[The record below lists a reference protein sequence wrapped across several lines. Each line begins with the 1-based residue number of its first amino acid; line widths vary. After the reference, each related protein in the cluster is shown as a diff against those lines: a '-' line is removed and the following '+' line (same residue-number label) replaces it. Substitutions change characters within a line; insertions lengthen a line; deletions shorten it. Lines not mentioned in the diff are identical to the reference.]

1 MLRVI
6 EVISSLSGECKN
18 TGYPMTFIR
27 LYGCNNQ
34 CKYCDT
40 MYSVDGR
47 KRGRELS
54 YENIMNTVT
63 KFKNKYICIT
73 GGEPLLQKD
82 DLMPL
87 VYELVSAGYIVYIE
101 TNGTIEIESTHY
113 RRSFS
118 YAMDIKCPSSGMS
131 AKNNYSNLR
140 NLLECD
146 EVKFVIADYN
156 DFMFAKGIIKQFP
169 TSASLIFSPVF
180 DSKGKNNAKELA
192 EWIMQEKLTNVRL
205 GVQMHRI
212 LNIY

>member
-6 EVISSLSGECKN
+6 EIISSLSGECKN

-34 CKYCDT
+34 CSFCDT
-40 MYSVDGR
+40 MYSVDGK

-54 YENIMNTVT
+54 YENIMSTVT

-87 VYELVSAGYIVYIE
+87 VFELVNANYIVYIE
-101 TNGTIEIESTHY
+101 TNGTLEIESSHY
-113 RRSFS
+113 RRSYS

-131 AKNNYSNLR
+131 GKNRYSNLR

-156 DFMFAKGIIKQFP
+156 DFMFAKGIVRQFP
-169 TSASLIFSPVF
+169 TSAAIIFSPVF
-180 DSKGKNNAKELA
+180 RPDGTHTGKDLA
-192 EWIMQEKLTNVRL
+192 DWIMQEKLSNVRL
-205 GVQMHRI
+205 GMQMHRI
-212 LNIY
+212 IGCY